1 MRSRDAAHPAFRP
14 GAPRPDRQQPLAGQ
28 PNDNRCRNKRL
39 AEKLVPHFIPFYT
52 SRERPPCRSAS
63 GSERHGGRSLQQNQV
78 GPSAGPFW
86 RAPPERCPGSGRR
99 KWVTNPIAG
108 ERRRYLLS
116 APRRRRFGCGR
127 LVSKAASG
135 PCQPGDRCYRYAL
148 EIIRSPGADDC
159 RRTPKGGMPTPAEGA
174 PIRFG

>member
-1 MRSRDAAHPAFRP
+1 
-14 GAPRPDRQQPLAGQ
+14 
-28 PNDNRCRNKRL
+28 L
-39 AEKLVPHFIPFYT
+39 AEKLVPHFIPFCT
-52 SRERPPCRSAS
+52 SRERPPRRSAS
-63 GSERHGGRSLQQNQV
+63 GSERHRGCSLQQNQV

-86 RAPPERCPGSGRR
+86 SAPPERRPGSSRR
-99 KWVTNPIAG
+99 EWVTNPLAG

-116 APRRRRFGCGR
+116 APRRRRFGWSR

-135 PCQPGDRCYRYAL
+135 PCQPDDRCDRHAQ

-174 PIRFG
+174 PNQSEW